1 MLDISIWLEWE
12 FLPYLMTAIA
22 ILGTMKLIKLLIMN
36 RGD

>member
-12 FLPYLMTAIA
+12 FLPYIMTSIA
-22 ILGTMKLIKLLIMN
+22 ILGTMKLIKLLVLN